1 MLNLFDKQE
10 IEKPVNDNCETATN
24 VTFPFSRSGSTS
36 GALPDFQDTLC
47 DVDPSF
53 RGVWY
58 KYEATEDRIVN
69 IFTESYDFFHRIT
82 VFMGDSCGNN
92 LSCHGTTVY
101 NIFNL
106 EYHFHAMRST
116 TYYILV
122 TSGYSS
128 SDVGAFSIS
137 VTVRTRC
144 KKQRIF
150 ALFFTTKE
158 CSNTP
163 I

>member
-1 MLNLFDKQE
+1 
-10 IEKPVNDNCETATN
+10 
-24 VTFPFSRSGSTS
+24 
-36 GALPDFQDTLC
+36 
-47 DVDPSF
+47 
-53 RGVWY
+53 VWY

-158 CSNTP
+158 CSNTNHLFKNFMQYQESEIP
-163 I
+163 QNDACENATELDLQSPSYLGIM